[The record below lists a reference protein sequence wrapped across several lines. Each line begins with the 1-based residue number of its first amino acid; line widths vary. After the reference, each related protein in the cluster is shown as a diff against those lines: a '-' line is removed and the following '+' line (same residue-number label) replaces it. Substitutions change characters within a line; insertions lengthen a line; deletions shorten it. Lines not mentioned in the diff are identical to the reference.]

1 MTCIIIDDEPLAREE
16 MAYLIGKWSDLK
28 ITGTFANPLRAMDFL
43 ETNSVDLVFL
53 DIEMP
58 MFTGLDF
65 AKSIGDSA
73 MIIFTTAYPQYAL
86 KSYELEVVDY
96 LMKPVDSQRLL
107 RAIGKAKRLQQPANE
122 QEKLF
127 EELEE
132 TILVR
137 SDRRYHKVQ
146 LSQILFIEGL
156 KDYVVIHEK
165 QQQIITA
172 MNLKNI
178 YKELPVDRFLRVSKS
193 YIINLDHVE
202 TFDSTSIQLAGHTI
216 PLGAVYRTEFLA
228 RYLGPSPAPGEK

>member
-16 MAYLIGKWSDLK
+16 MEYLVEKWSDLK
-28 ITGTFANPLRAMDFL
+28 IIGTFANPLRAIEFL
-43 ETNSVDLVFL
+43 EANMVDLVFI

-65 AKSIGDSA
+65 AKRIGDKA
-73 MIIFTTAYPQYAL
+73 MVIFTTAYPQYAL

-96 LMKPVDSQRLL
+96 LMKPVDSQRLI
-107 RAIGKAKRLQQPANE
+107 RAVEKAKLLQQPSNGK
-122 QEKLF
+122 EKTSDITD
-127 EELEE
+127 E

-165 QQQIITA
+165 EQQVITA
-172 MNLKNI
+172 
-178 YKELPVDRFLRVSKS
+178 
-193 YIINLDHVE
+193 
-202 TFDSTSIQLAGHTI
+202 
-216 PLGAVYRTEFLA
+216 
-228 RYLGPSPAPGEK
+228 